1 MWEQHLHHMYQ
12 QWIQGNEDYM
22 FRYMDFAEL
31 AARHNNMTVDA
42 VLLELQKYSWF
53 KVQHFTVY

>member
-31 AARHNNMTVDA
+31 AARHNNMTADA
-42 VLLELQKYSWF
+42 VLLELQKYYWF
-53 KVQHFTVY
+53 KMQNFMVY

>member
-31 AARHNNMTVDA
+31 AARHNNMTADA
-42 VLLELQKYSWF
+42 VLLELQKYYWF
-53 KVQHFTVY
+53 KTQNFMVY

>member
-31 AARHNNMTVDA
+31 AARHNNMNVDA
-42 VLLELQKYSWF
+42 VLCELQKYHWF
-53 KVQHFTVY
+53 KMQNFMVY

>member
-31 AARHNNMTVDA
+31 AAKHNNMTVDA
-42 VLLELQKYSWF
+42 MMRELQKYQWF
-53 KVQHFTVY
+53 KMPNLNNL